1 MRRMTGA
8 SGWTLSRCL
17 SSEQMGKGSLS
28 SRSSKFKGRGM
39 KEQGIFRKLQI

>member
-1 MRRMTGA
+1 MGA
-8 SGWTLSRCL
+8 SSWTLSRCL

-28 SRSSKFKGRGM
+28 SRNSEFNGRGL